1 MSGRCRRR
9 RERAAAALS
18 LSLLLL
24 SVPGDPFSGSG
35 SGPRAAEALAGP
47 RRPPPRPSGSIRP
60 PPPLPDTDDPL
71 SLLGLDPAEYRSAP
85 IGRRD
90 VRRAYRR
97 MAQLYHPDSRGRGD
111 VQSAEEHK
119 RANDDFA
126 RINAAYERLT
136 EDLHNGVRPGQGGR
150 GRGRRAGARPSGRP
164 GGYTGGYTYGAGYGA
179 SASAAAYGYGRPFEG
194 YWKDP
199 PPRRRTTGQGFS
211 QDRSRARARTRSG
224 ASRSGSGS
232 RTGRSSPPR
241 ASSSASSSYPRG
253 SGVED
258 WRRAETSPW
267 SPEGAGKRAMEWA
280 EEISRIERKNRQSR
294 RAEGRGGSFG
304 GRGRNRDIDGGSGKR
319 ERAGYWGEK
328 EEDRPPVYKNEA
340 SIDVRPRIRNTD
352 LAVQEAERE
361 QQALELNYL
370 EGKDRERQLQEE
382 MKRIKEAAKDSGL
395 AEIDAAPFARVPW
408 LAKITPPPDYRHEK
422 SYVPMSDQASNTP
435 SPLAIIDLEQVS
447 AFLGQEGSG
456 NRRLQI
462 DVPEMF
468 AFLKPEGAKK
478 GIKDIFSEEKLR
490 GYASSLKEILPPW

>member
-9 RERAAAALS
+9 REGAAAALS

-179 SASAAAYGYGRPFEG
+179 SASASAAAYGYGRPFEG

-304 GRGRNRDIDGGSGKR
+304 GRGRNRDIDGGSGER

-370 EGKDRERQLQEE
+370 EGKDRERQLQEDPVHC
-382 MKRIKEAAKDSGL
+382 RVGIQ
-395 AEIDAAPFARVPW
+395 PFNRLKHLRWRRVAGEVITKAGHPDPSTGFFLVGDVDGAGGIITNPQHRQAR
-408 LAKITPPPDYRHEK
+408 R
-422 SYVPMSDQASNTP
+422 
-435 SPLAIIDLEQVS
+435 SPR
-447 AFLGQEGSG
+447 LGQTPFDQGLKTMLHIPCQHLAVQTQGHGIPMHS
-456 NRRLQI
+456 LQH
-462 DVPEMF
+462 
-468 AFLKPEGAKK
+468 AL
-478 GIKDIFSEEKLR
+478 
-490 GYASSLKEILPPW
+490 